1 VEEAIQLAIIG
12 GVFIVA
18 PLAII
23 GHYVTEWRKSRGLSA
38 QDEATL
44 EELRKTADTLE
55 DRLATMERILDDEV
69 PDWRSRRYDA

>member
-1 VEEAIQLAIIG
+1 VVEAIQLAIIG
-12 GVFIVA
+12 AIFVVA
-18 PLAII
+18 PLAIL

-44 EELRKTADTLE
+44 EELRKLADRLE